1 MVESAATS
9 IRVIDSHTAGEPTR
23 VVIDGGPN
31 LGSGDMATRRTAM
44 QQSADW
50 LRTSLVTEPRGSD
63 WMVGAILQ
71 KPVSPRAAAGVIF
84 FNNVGYLGMCGH
96 GLIGV
101 IATLA
106 HLGRIGPGTHI
117 IETPVGDV
125 SARLDTDGAVSFENV
140 LSYRHLKQVLID
152 VPGVGRVVGDVAWGG
167 NWFFF
172 TNSHRQMGLSD
183 VDELTRRTIAI
194 RQALAAQ
201 RITGRHGA
209 EIDHVELVGPPSD
222 PANANARNFVL
233 CPGGQYDRSP
243 CGTGTCAK
251 LACLAADGKLAPGEV
266 WRQESIVGGVFEGR
280 YRQTDGGIIPTI
292 TGRAFINAELKLV
305 FDPRDPYRHGIG
317 TGKSATG
324 SGVVRAN

>member
-1 MVESAATS
+1 MEEFTPAP

-23 VVIDGGPN
+23 VVIDGGPD
-31 LGSGDMATRRTAM
+31 LGTGDMATRRALM

-50 LRTSLVTEPRGSD
+50 LRTSLVTEPRGSEC
-63 WMVGAILQ
+63 MVGAILQ
-71 KPVSPRAAAGVIF
+71 KPLSPRAAAGVIF

-101 IATLA
+101 VATLA
-106 HLGRIGPGTHI
+106 HLGRIGPGTHA

-125 SARLDTDGAVSFENV
+125 TAKLNDSGGVSFENV
-140 LSYRHLKQVLID
+140 CSFRHLKD
-152 VPGVGRVVGDVAWGG
+152 VAVDAPQLGRIVGDVAWGG

-172 TNSHRQMGLSD
+172 TNTNRQLLLAD
-183 VDELTRRTIAI
+183 VEELMQLTSAI
-194 RQALAAQ
+194 RQALSAQ
-201 RITGRHGA
+201 KITGRNGA

-222 PANANARNFVL
+222 PAVADARNFVL

-266 WRQESIVGGVFEGR
+266 WRQESIVGGLFEGH
-280 YRQTDGGIIPTI
+280 YRQVDDGIIPTI
-292 TGRAFINAELKLV
+292 SGRAFVNADLKLI
-305 FDPRDPYRHGIG
+305 FDPADPHRYGI
-317 TGKSATG
+317 
-324 SGVVRAN
+324 RPNL